1 MKTIISLSVVMM
13 LAAVGFAQPK
23 NMGQSDPEAKKILD
37 AVSAKFKTYKAVQA
51 LFTFKNEDGKGKV
64 LGIKKGSLFMKG
76 IKYRVSIT
84 GGQDIF
90 CDGINIWTY
99 DKAANEVTISKYDPV
114 QSSITPQKL
123 FTNFYEKDFL
133 YKLNGDKKEA
143 GKTLQEI
150 ELTPFDKSKSFF
162 KVLIWVD
169 KKTMA
174 IYSTKVLE
182 KSGNKYTYT
191 VSSLNGKATVNDAQF
206 VFDKKKYPGV
216 EVVDLR

>member
-1 MKTIISLSVVMM
+1 M
-13 LAAVGFAQPK
+13 LAVIGFAQPK

-37 AVSAKFKTYKAVQA
+37 AVSAKFKTFKAVQA

-76 IKYRVSIT
+76 TKYRVSIT

-90 CDGINIWTY
+90 CDGATIWTY
-99 DKAANEVTISKYDPV
+99 DKTANEVTVSKYDPS

-123 FTNFYEKDFL
+123 FTNFYDKDFL

-150 ELTPFDKSKSFF
+150 ELTPYDKSKSFF
-162 KVLIWVD
+162 KVLVWVD
-169 KKTMA
+169 KKTQA

-191 VSSLNGKATVNDAQF
+191 VSSLNGNATVADTQF